1 MIKHHLLSLQIL
13 NLQKIDGCK
22 NSLENLSTT
31 KLGERIAWDSSVSTI
46 FWFRG
51 IDNKHDVYR
60 GIDCMKTFCKSL
72 REHAKEII

>member
-31 KLGERIAWDSSVSTI
+31 KLGERIA
-46 FWFRG
+46 
-51 IDNKHDVYR
+51 
-60 GIDCMKTFCKSL
+60 
-72 REHAKEII
+72 